1 MQEFKANERTFQG
14 VLLNTFQSIINDNAD
29 IKFVSAFQEQ
39 NVGVGES
46 RFSDTIITSSADSKQ
61 KVFVELKPTSWDA
74 QDEILVTDAARKAF
88 NNGVEYFVTG
98 TPRQLII
105 YKTFMEG
112 TPLLERKLKFY
123 HLSSVKTDNDVL
135 TPSFQKQIIP
145 VVTQFLKEL
154 SDIVHGVVEVHWDSV
169 DKIFVNKLSAYILD
183 ASSVMYEVMK
193 PKIKADDTLKK
204 RIRDYVTE
212 QEIFNITIKFGDEDV
227 YNLCQLANYLLYLK
241 IIFYSYLERD
251 VKTLGLKPL
260 KIPQDKDLLNKTLRA
275 RFDDVLEYDYES
287 IFQKTILDE
296 FEYPNSY
303 LPELQRN
310 VDHIRHLQFHDFN
323 FDIIGSIYNK
333 LIDSQEQHQHGQH
346 FTNTNEVDI
355 VNAFCINKNTKLIF
369 DSGCGAATFLVRAYA
384 FKRYFDKK
392 LKHKELLEELWGID
406 IAPFPVFLASMNLSL
421 LDIKEIDN
429 YPVVIKKD
437 FGDLRPNSFHKLIFH
452 NHTKKF
458 ETKPFDEKYTQVH
471 IPVFDSCVGNPP
483 YIMQELIDDKEKW
496 NGLLKA
502 EHNLKKIDQRSD
514 LYVYYLMHTASFLK
528 EGGRL
533 GYVIS
538 SSWLDNLFGA
548 SLQKFLLGNFKIIA
562 VIDNQKVRS
571 FDTASI
577 NTVILILEKCT
588 DTEAREENNVRF
600 VRVYKEY
607 KELIGKS
614 DDEDRIETAINFA
627 QKIEKTN
634 KSTKNDNYFVTVRN
648 QKILEEESTVEG
660 KYEPGNWGAKYLRS
674 PKIYNKII
682 EAAGNKLIP
691 LYKVAEIKRGFT
703 TGANDFFYLIDDT
716 DKVKEMSDEDYKL
729 NFGFERKKH
738 NISWEKFGWYYS
750 EMTKS
755 HHALERVYFK
765 PLFKT
770 QKEAKNLEVDL
781 GKLKYHVL
789 VCNEKLDTLK
799 KYNTRIA
806 KYIEIAKKEYL
817 VHERKT
823 MLQRKKGDGTR
834 DWFNLGKDL
843 FVGDFIF
850 PSKIHER
857 YGLIDNRKTKIYC
870 DKVNYNIKPKKEFIK
885 EADLVFLIMNCTLF
899 RYFLELF
906 ARQIG
911 EGLTDI
917 DVVVVEKT
925 LVIDPRLLKSKEQE
939 LKEILKLLRA
949 REQETIYEEIKKKDR
964 RKLDTIILETLG
976 LKAKD
981 VDELYEQVCESRLQR
996 NEKANSVTTVKSK
1009 QKPDYETS
1017 LKLIQERF
1025 PEIRAYNELIKEKKT
1040 NQFIIP
1046 NMPAKYPKDLKS
1058 GDSNFFQSYYVNFK
1072 EGNRQETV
1080 SFKNSGQI
1088 KLFHFFYEIL
1098 EVKGTALTLPEKP
1111 EDCKKVF
1118 AILESDY
1125 KKYNT
1130 QIKDMLKSYRSK
1142 ASFLSVYRDLVLCIS
1157 QHE

>member
-29 IKFVSAFQEQ
+29 IKFVTAFQEQ

-46 RFSDTIITSSADSKQ
+46 RFSDTIITSSIDSKR
-61 KVFVELKPTSWDA
+61 KIFVELKSTSWDA
-74 QDEILVTDAARKAF
+74 QDEILVTDAAQKAYK
-88 NNGVEYFVTG
+88 NGVKYFVTG

-112 TPLLERKLKFY
+112 TPLLERKLKLY
-123 HLSSVKTDNDVL
+123 NISSIKTDNDIL
-135 TPSFQKQIIP
+135 TPSFQKQISP

-154 SDIVHGVVEVHWDSV
+154 SDIVHDIVEAHWDSV
-169 DKIFVNKLSAYILD
+169 DKIFVHKLSAYILD
-183 ASSVMYEVMK
+183 ATSSMYEVML
-193 PKIKADDTLKK
+193 PKIKTDDSLKR
-204 RIRDYVTE
+204 RIRDYVAE

-275 RFDDVLEYDYES
+275 RFDDVLQHDFES
-287 IFQKTILDE
+287 IFQKTTLDE

-310 VDHIRHLQFHDFN
+310 VDHIRNLKFHDFN
-323 FDIIGSIYNK
+323 CDIIGAIYNQ
-333 LIDSQEQHQHGQH
+333 LINSQEQHQHGQH

-355 VNAFCINKNTKLIF
+355 VNAFCISKDTRLVF

-384 FKRYFDKK
+384 FKKYFNKK

-406 IAPFPVFLASMNLSL
+406 IAPFPVFLATMNLSL

-437 FGDLRPNSFHKLIFH
+437 FGEVRLNSFVKHIFH
-452 NHTKKF
+452 NHTKEF
-458 ETKPFDEKYTQVH
+458 ETKPVDEKYAQVR
-471 IPVFDSCVGNPP
+471 IPVFDACVGNPP
-483 YIMQELIDDKEKW
+483 YIMQELIDDKDKW

-502 EHNLKKIDQRSD
+502 EHKINKIDQRSD
-514 LYVYYLMHTASFLK
+514 LFVYYLMHTAAFLK
-528 EGGRL
+528 DGGRL

-548 SLQKFLLGNFKIIA
+548 SLQKFMLDNFKIIA

-577 NTVILILEKCT
+577 NTVILILEKCS
-588 DTEAREENNVRF
+588 DHKKREENIVRF

-607 KELIGKS
+607 KDLIGKN
-614 DDEDRIETAINFA
+614 DDEDRIATVIDFA
-627 QKIEKTN
+627 EKIERTN
-634 KSTKNDNYFVTVRN
+634 KSIKNNNYFITVRN
-648 QKILEEESTVEG
+648 QKALEEESTVEG

-674 PKIYNKII
+674 PEIYNRII
-682 EAAGNKLIP
+682 ETAGEKLIP
-691 LYKVAEIKRGFT
+691 LYKIAEVKYGIKS
-703 TGANDFFYLIDDT
+703 GANDFFYVIDDT
-716 DKVKEMSDEDYKL
+716 DLVKKMSEEDYKL
-729 NFGFERKKH
+729 NFGYERKKH
-738 NISWEKFGWYYS
+738 LISWEKNGWFYS

-755 HHALERVYFK
+755 HHILERLYFK

-781 GKLKYHVL
+781 KKLKYHVL
-789 VCNEKLDTLK
+789 ICNESLASLK
-799 KYNTRIA
+799 RQNTKIA
-806 KYIEIAKKEYL
+806 RYIEIAQKEHGM
-817 VHERKT
+817 HELATNSARISNDK
-823 MLQRKKGDGTR
+823 DNPR
-834 DWFNLGKDL
+834 DWFNIGKDL

-857 YGLIDNRKTKIYC
+857 YGLIDNRKTKIFC
-870 DKVNYNIKPKKEFIK
+870 DKVNYNIKAKKEFAK
-885 EADLVFLIMNCTLF
+885 DADLIFLIMNSTLF

-906 ARQIG
+906 ARQMG

-925 LVIDPRLLKSKEQE
+925 LVINPKLLKSKEKE
-939 LKEILKLLRA
+939 LKEIMKSFKA
-949 REQETIYEEIKKKDR
+949 REQETIYEEIKKKDKK
-964 RKLDTIILETLG
+964 KLDTIILESLG
-976 LKAKD
+976 MKAKD
-981 VDELYEQVCESRLQR
+981 VDELYEQVCESRLTR

-1009 QKPDYETS
+1009 EKPDYETS
-1017 LKLIQERF
+1017 LKLIEERF
-1025 PEIRAYNELIKEKKT
+1025 PEIHSLKELIKDKALIHF
-1040 NQFIIP
+1040 NIP
-1046 NMPAKYPKDLKS
+1046 NSPAKFPKDIKA
-1058 GDSNFFQSYYVNFK
+1058 GDSNLFQSYFVNFR
-1072 EGNRQETV
+1072 EGNKQV
-1080 SFKNSGQI
+1080 GVGFKSISQL
-1088 KLFHFFYEIL
+1088 KLFRFLYEEL
-1098 EVKGTALTLPEKP
+1098 EIKGTLLTLPEKP
-1111 EDCKKVF
+1111 EECEKIHS
-1118 AILESDY
+1118 ILEDDY
-1125 KKYNT
+1125 KTYSS
-1130 QIKDMLKSYRSK
+1130 QIKALLKSYRSK
-1142 ASFLSVYRDLVLCIS
+1142 ASFLAIYRDLVMK
-1157 QHE
+1157 

>member
-1 MQEFKANERTFQG
+1 MTDFKANERTFQG
-14 VLLNTFQSIINDNAD
+14 VLLNTFQTIINDDAD
-29 IKFVSAFQEQ
+29 IKFESVFQEQ

-46 RFSDTIITSSADSKQ
+46 RFSDAIITSSVDSKR
-61 KVFVELKPTSWDA
+61 KIFVELKPTSWDA

-105 YKTFMEG
+105 YKTFIEG

-123 HLSSVKTDNDVL
+123 PISSIKTDNDVL
-135 TPSFQKQIIP
+135 APSFQKQITP
-145 VVTQFLKEL
+145 VITQFLKEL
-154 SDIVHGVVEVHWDSV
+154 SDIVHGVTEVHWDSV

-193 PKIKADDTLKK
+193 PKIKADATLKK

-212 QEIFNITIKFGDEDV
+212 QEIFNITIKFNDEDV

-260 KIPQDKDLLNKTLRA
+260 KIPQDKDLLNKTLRS
-275 RFDDVLEYDYES
+275 RFDDVLQHDYES
-287 IFQKTILDE
+287 IFQKTTLDE

-310 VDHIRHLQFHDFN
+310 VDHIRNLKFHDFN
-323 FDIIGSIYNK
+323 CDIIGSIYNQ
-333 LIDSQEQHQHGQH
+333 LINSQEQHQHGQH

-355 VNAFCINKNTKLIF
+355 VNAFCINKDTKLVF

-384 FKRYFDKK
+384 FKKYFNKK

-437 FGDLRPNSFHKLIFH
+437 FGDVRQNSFHKHIFH
-452 NHTKKF
+452 NHTKEF
-458 ETKPFDEKYTQVH
+458 ITKPVDDKYVQVR

-483 YIMQELIDDKEKW
+483 YIMQELIEDKEKW

-514 LYVYYLMHTASFLK
+514 LFVYYLMHTASFLK
-528 EGGRL
+528 DGGRL

-548 SLQKFLLGNFKIIA
+548 GLQKFLLDNFKIIA

-577 NTVILILEKCT
+577 NTVILILEKCS
-588 DTEAREENNVRF
+588 DGKAREENNVRF

-607 KELIGKS
+607 KDLIGKS
-614 DDEDRIETAINFA
+614 DDENRISTVINFA
-627 QKIEKTN
+627 EKIERTN
-634 KSTKNDNYFVTVRN
+634 KSSKNENLFITVRK
-648 QKILEEESTVEG
+648 QKLLEEESTVEG

-674 PKIYNKII
+674 PEIYNKII
-682 EAAGNKLIP
+682 ETAGDKLIP
-691 LYKVAEIKRGFT
+691 LYKVAKVKYGIKS
-703 TGANDFFYLIDDT
+703 GANDFFYVVDDT
-716 DKVKEMSDEDYKL
+716 YKVDEMNDEDYKMT
-729 NFGFERKKH
+729 FGYERKKH
-738 NISWEKFGWYYS
+738 LISWEKNGWFYS
-750 EMTKS
+750 EMTNS
-755 HHALERVYFK
+755 HHILERVYFK

-781 GKLKYHVL
+781 EKLKYHVL
-789 VCNEKLDTLK
+789 ICNETLASLK
-799 KYNTRIA
+799 KHNTKIA
-806 KYIEIAKKEYL
+806 KYIEIAEKEYTI
-817 VHERKT
+817 HERKT
-823 MLQRKKGDGTR
+823 MLQREKSDGSR
-834 DWFNLGKDL
+834 EWFNLGEDL

-870 DKVNYNIKPKKEFIK
+870 DKVNYNIKAKKEYAK
-885 EADLVFLIMNCTLF
+885 EADLVFLIMNSTLF

-906 ARQIG
+906 ARQMG

-925 LVIDPRLLKSKEQE
+925 LVIDPKLLKSKEQE
-939 LKEILKLLRA
+939 LKELFKSLRG

-964 RKLDTIILETLG
+964 KTLDTIILESLG

-981 VDELYEQVCESRLQR
+981 VDELYAQVCESRLKR

-1009 QKPDYETS
+1009 EKPDYETS

-1025 PEIRAYNELIKEKKT
+1025 PEIRNYNELIKNKT
-1040 NQFIIP
+1040 IIQFNIP
-1046 NMPAKYPKDLKS
+1046 NLPAKFPKDLKA
-1058 GDSNFFQSYYVNFK
+1058 GDSNLFQSYYVNFK
-1072 EGNRQETV
+1072 DGNKQIPIG
-1080 SFKNSGQI
+1080 FKNISQL
-1088 KLFHFFYEIL
+1088 KLFRFFYEEL
-1098 EVKGTALTLPEKP
+1098 EVKGIPLTLPEKP
-1111 EDCKKVF
+1111 EECEKVRS
-1118 AILESDY
+1118 ILENDY
-1125 KKYNT
+1125 KSYRP
-1130 QIKDMLKSYRSK
+1130 QIIALLKSYRSK
-1142 ASFLSVYRDLVLCIS
+1142 ASFLAIYKSLILD
-1157 QHE
+1157 EFE